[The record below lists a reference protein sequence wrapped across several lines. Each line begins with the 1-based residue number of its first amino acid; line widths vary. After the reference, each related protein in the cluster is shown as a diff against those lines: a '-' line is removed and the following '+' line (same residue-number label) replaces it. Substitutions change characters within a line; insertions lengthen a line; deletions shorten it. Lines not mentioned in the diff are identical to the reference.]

1 MPNAGQNYLQK
12 REFTV
17 IIRMDLQQINI
28 KVFATADSHINYQNF
43 IKVFNRWME
52 EADQDDY
59 LNYADY
65 SHTSS
70 GPGVLLISKSANYS
84 IDNAMN
90 RHGFLYNRKHK
101 IEGENREKIRRAF
114 VETLTRCQRLE
125 NAEELENEVRFT
137 SGEILFMINNRHI
150 APNTPE
156 MFEAIKLELAP
167 VLEQMYGDANFT
179 LDCPSEDVR
188 ERFAIHIS
196 ASSNSEI
203 SELLTNLENH

>member
-1 MPNAGQNYLQK
+1 
-12 REFTV
+12 
-17 IIRMDLQQINI
+17 MDLQQINI
-28 KVFATADSHINYQNF
+28 KIFVTADSHVNYQNF

-65 SHTSS
+65 SHTSA
-70 GPGVLLISKSANYS
+70 GPGVLLISKRANYS

-101 IEGENREKIRRAF
+101 LEGENREKIRQAF
-114 VETLTRCQRLE
+114 VETLNKCQRLE
-125 NAEELENEVRFT
+125 KADELENEVHF
-137 SGEILFMINNRHI
+137 SGEELLFMINNRRT

-156 MFEAIKLELAP
+156 MFEAIQSELTP
-167 VLEQMYGDANFT
+167 VLEQMYGSTDFT
-179 LDCPSEDVR
+179 LERASEDER
-188 ERFAIHIS
+188 ERFAIRIS
-196 ASSNSEI
+196 AGSHSEI

>member
-1 MPNAGQNYLQK
+1 
-12 REFTV
+12 
-17 IIRMDLQQINI
+17 MDLQQINI
-28 KVFATADSHINYQNF
+28 KAFVTADSHINYQNF

-52 EADQDDY
+52 EGDEDDY

-65 SHTSS
+65 SHTSA
-70 GPGVLLISKSANYS
+70 GPGVLLISKQANYS

-101 IEGENREKIRRAF
+101 IEGENREKIRQAF
-114 VETLTRCQRLE
+114 VETLNRCQHLE
-125 NAEELENEVRFT
+125 NAEELENEVHFT
-137 SGEILFMINNRHI
+137 SAEILFMINNRHI

-156 MFEAIKLELAP
+156 MFEAIKSELAP
-167 VLEQMYGDANFT
+167 VLEQMYGSTNFT
-179 LDCPSEDVR
+179 LDRASEDVR
-188 ERFAIHIS
+188 ERFAIRIS

>member
-1 MPNAGQNYLQK
+1 
-12 REFTV
+12 
-17 IIRMDLQQINI
+17 MDLQQINI
-28 KVFATADSHINYQNF
+28 KIFVTADSHVNYQNF

-65 SHTSS
+65 SHTSA
-70 GPGVLLISKSANYS
+70 GPGVLLISKRANYS

-101 IEGENREKIRRAF
+101 LEGENREKICQAF
-114 VETLTRCQRLE
+114 VESLNKCQRLE
-125 NAEELENEVRFT
+125 KADELENEVHF
-137 SGEILFMINNRHI
+137 SGEELLFMINNRRT

-156 MFEAIKLELAP
+156 MFEAIQSELTP
-167 VLEQMYGDANFT
+167 VLEQMYGSTDFT
-179 LDCPSEDVR
+179 LERASEDER
-188 ERFAIHIS
+188 ERFAIRIS
-196 ASSNSEI
+196 AGSHSEI